1 MILVRGISLG
11 LDEDQQKCYEMGL
24 RRLKIPR
31 SQVLEQRIVK
41 RSVDARKKDHIR
53 FTYTVGYVLKD
64 ESQVELSIDVG
75 RTQEKP
81 LVFEQGTQALS
92 QRPVVVGFGPAGMF
106 CALYLARQ
114 GYRPLVLERG
124 EAVEQRMESI
134 RPVSYTHLDVYKRQV
149 SCYAKKEKVTQR
161 RCFRR

>member
-81 LVFEQGTQALS
+81 LVLS
-92 QRPVVVGFGPAGMF
+92 REHRLFPSVRWWWA
-106 CALYLARQ
+106 LARRECFVPCIWH
-114 GYRPLVLERG
+114 GRDTVLWCWNG
-124 EAVEQRMESI
+124 GGGGAADGIHSSV
-134 RPVSYTHLDVYKRQV
+134 P
-149 SCYAKKEKVTQR
+149 
-161 RCFRR
+161 